1 MKGKNFFS
9 LGGYYRKNWFRT
21 TCGAVASEGNI
32 LKKPSRQNKVGQIMR
47 SKGLETRRRIID
59 QTIEMLRD
67 SPSGDI
73 SAADVARTVGLTPPA
88 LYLYFE
94 GVPDVVL
101 ARLEEIKTEAYSYI
115 EMLDRP
121 WSQDRLAE
129 DALAFIQAYADYWRS
144 NGEVLRY
151 RNMMSERRDPRF
163 MALRVEMTRPIAEHL
178 KARMMKARK
187 LGQMPSHIDPGSAA
201 EAALSLID
209 HTLSTIN
216 APFGSWGTVKWTRKG
231 VFDAIVLMLT
241 SMIKGDVVS
250 QENSGSSSA
259 QATKLPRKP
268 RVRAAA
274 ASQPE

>member
-1 MKGKNFFS
+1 M
-9 LGGYYRKNWFRT
+9 RT
-21 TCGAVASEGNI
+21 
-32 LKKPSRQNKVGQIMR
+32 
-47 SKGLETRRRIID
+47 KGLETRRRIID

-67 SPSGDI
+67 SPGGDI
-73 SAADVARTVGLTPPA
+73 SAADVARAVGLTPPA

-101 ARLEEIKTEAYSYI
+101 ARLEEIKAETYPYL

-121 WSQDRLAE
+121 WSQERLAE
-129 DALAFIQAYADYWRS
+129 DALAFIQAYADYWRYNS
-144 NGEVLRY
+144 EVLRY

-178 KARMMKARK
+178 KARMVKAKK
-187 LGQMPSHIDPGSAA
+187 LGQMPRHIDPGSAA

-209 HTLSTIN
+209 HTLSTIS
-216 APFGSWGTVKWTRKG
+216 APFGSWGTVTWTRKG

-250 QENSGSSSA
+250 EKNSYNAST
-259 QATKLPRKP
+259 QLPKPPRKT
-268 RVRAAA
+268 RVRAVA
-274 ASQPE
+274 AS